1 VGYEVELRHLRY
13 FLAVADCGH
22 ITRAAQRLHIS
33 QPPLSRAIRELE
45 AELGLELFMRQ
56 RQRIALTPVG
66 AAVAEDARAVV
77 ARVDGLIR
85 HARAL
90 SSGENGRIRV
100 GYVDGAM
107 QGGVL
112 SAHLR
117 NLRAYCPA
125 LVVDLVAASTETQ
138 LKALA
143 DNQLDVA
150 ILYTPREWPDG
161 IASRKLL
168 SDGMRLVVSTD
179 DILASRRAIA
189 PADLEAS
196 PWVAL
201 PREGDTYWRDRFLQQ
216 CATAGFRPDIRYE
229 VAQLSALLGLV
240 EAGAGRAFA
249 QASIS
254 RAGSPSLVLRSLPWW
269 KHTIDYWLAWRQ
281 YNPVPS
287 VLQFLKANRIAESMK
302 SR

>member
-1 VGYEVELRHLRY
+1 MELRHLRY

-22 ITRAAQRLHIS
+22 VTRAAQRLHIS

-45 AELGLELFMRQ
+45 AELGVELFARQ
-56 RQRIALTPVG
+56 RQRIALTPIG
-66 AAVAEDARAVV
+66 AAVADDARAVV
-77 ARVDGLIR
+77 AQADGLVR

-90 SSGENGRIRV
+90 SSGESGRIRV

-117 NLRAYCPA
+117 NLRLHAPS

-138 LKALA
+138 LSALA
-143 DNQLDVA
+143 NNQLDVA
-150 ILYTPREWPDG
+150 ILYTPRKWPDG
-161 IASRKLL
+161 IASSKLL
-168 SDGMRLVVSTD
+168 SDSMRLVVSTED
-179 DILASRRAIA
+179 NLASRRSIT
-189 PADLEAS
+189 PSDLEAS

-201 PREGDTYWRDRFLQQ
+201 PREGDAYWRDRFLQQ
-216 CATAGFRPDIRYE
+216 CTNAGFHPDIRYE

-249 QASIS
+249 QASIA
-254 RAGSPSLVLRSLPWW
+254 RAETPGLVLRSLPWW
-269 KHTIDYWLAWRQ
+269 KYTIDYWLAWRQ
-281 YNPVPS
+281 RNPAPS
-287 VLQFLKANRIAESMK
+287 VRQFLKANRVAESPK
-302 SR
+302 SRPG

>member
-1 VGYEVELRHLRY
+1 MELRHLRY

-22 ITRAAQRLHIS
+22 VTRAAQRLHIS

-45 AELGLELFMRQ
+45 IELGVDLFVRQ
-56 RQRIALTPVG
+56 RQRIALTPAG
-66 AAVAEDARAVV
+66 VAMVEDAKAVV
-77 ARVDGLIR
+77 AKADGLIR

-90 SSGENGRIRV
+90 SSGESGRIRV

-117 NLRAYCPA
+117 NLRSHCPT

-143 DNQLDVA
+143 DNQLDIA

-161 IASRKLL
+161 IACSKLL
-168 SDGMRLVVSTD
+168 SDGMKLVLSTD
-179 DILASRRAIA
+179 DALVSRRAIA
-189 PADLEAS
+189 PSDLEAS
-196 PWVAL
+196 SWVAL
-201 PREGDTYWRDRFLQQ
+201 PREGDAYWRDRFLQQ
-216 CATAGFRPDIRYE
+216 CATAGFCPDIRYE

-254 RAGSPSLVLRSLPWW
+254 RAGNQGLVLRSLPWW
-269 KHTIDYWLAWRQ
+269 KYTVDYWLAWRRHS
-281 YNPVPS
+281 PVPS
-287 VLQFLKANRIAESMK
+287 VGQFLKANRVTDSVK
-302 SR
+302 SRYD

>member
-1 VGYEVELRHLRY
+1 MELRHLRY

-22 ITRAAQRLHIS
+22 VTRAAQRLHIS

-45 AELGLELFMRQ
+45 SELGVELFMRQ
-56 RQRIALTPVG
+56 RQRIALTPIG
-66 AAVAEDARAVV
+66 AAMAEDARAVV
-77 ARVDGLIR
+77 ARADGLIR

-90 SSGENGRIRV
+90 SSGESGRIRV

-117 NLRAYCPA
+117 NLRADCPT
-125 LVVDLVAASTETQ
+125 LIVDLVAASTETQ

-143 DNQLDVA
+143 DNQLDIA
-150 ILYTPREWPDG
+150 ILYTPREWPNG
-161 IASRKLL
+161 IANKKLR
-168 SDGMRLVVSTD
+168 SDGMKLVMSTD
-179 DILASRRAIA
+179 DVLASKRAIA
-189 PADLEAS
+189 PVDLEAS

-201 PREGDTYWRDRFLQQ
+201 PREGDPYWRDRFLQQ
-216 CATAGFRPDIRYE
+216 CASAGFRPDVRYE

-240 EAGAGRAFA
+240 EAGAGRGFA

-254 RAGSPSLVLRSLPWW
+254 RAESPGLVLKSLPWW
-269 KHTIDYWLAWRQ
+269 QHTVDYWLAWRQ
-281 YNPVPS
+281 HNAAPS
-287 VLQFLKANRIAESMK
+287 VRQFLKANRVTEGVK
-302 SR
+302 SS